1 MSFSFQAQEN
11 ELGASGGAVGIYN
24 TRKTTLTKSRIKR
37 FLILC
42 YALPFCCV
50 LRPWQALREENEAA
64 MALSNFDDD
73 SSVGT
78 FNTGDTPTALD
89 SARMSQHSA
98 RKSYVDVSE
107 PEINVTP
114 PPSASRQAEGL
125 ISPKGGIA
133 MGTMPTP
140 PSMGMKD
147 IRMFTVSAARG
158 FCFRRCVSACW
169 WEGGSLESAAR
180 A

>member
-1 MSFSFQAQEN
+1 
-11 ELGASGGAVGIYN
+11 
-24 TRKTTLTKSRIKR
+24 
-37 FLILC
+37 
-42 YALPFCCV
+42 
-50 LRPWQALREENEAA
+50 
-64 MALSNFDDD
+64 MALSNLDDD

-89 SARMSQHSA
+89 SARTSQHSG

-107 PEINVTP
+107 GENNVTP
-114 PPSASRQAEGL
+114 PSTASRRASGL

-147 IRMFTVSAARG
+147 VRVYTVSAASG
-158 FCFRRCVSACW
+158 FVL
-169 WEGGSLESAAR
+169 GGA
-180 A
+180 